1 MALDI
6 SGNWEVGDDLSVIEA
21 LKLPFGSYTLDCIQ
35 DCMNQL
41 EVISG
46 DAVLKVKALLVDY
59 GVARGAQEAA
69 NLADTEGK
77 TLVKADVLE
86 WERNGGNGMDGL
98 QAEILQ
104 IQRDLAHWFAFCECI
119 NLDAMYGGLHTSL
132 VRS

>member
-1 MALDI
+1 MALI
-6 SGNWEVGDDLSVIEA
+6 TSGNWEVGDDLSVIEA
-21 LKLPFGSYTLDCIQ
+21 LKLPFGEYTLDCIQ

-41 EVISG
+41 EVISA

-59 GVARGAQEAA
+59 GVARAAQETA

-77 TLVKADVLE
+77 TLIKADVLE
-86 WERNGGNGMDGL
+86 WEADQGGMDGL
-98 QAEILQ
+98 QQEILQ

-119 NLDAMYGGLHTSL
+119 DLDGMYGGLVTPL

>member
-1 MALDI
+1 MALDV

-41 EVISG
+41 EVISA

-59 GVARGAQEAA
+59 GVARSSQETS

-86 WERNGGNGMDGL
+86 WERNSGSMDGI
-98 QAEILQ
+98 QEEILQ

-119 NLDAMYGGLHTSL
+119 NLDDMYGGLHTAL
-132 VRS
+132 IRS